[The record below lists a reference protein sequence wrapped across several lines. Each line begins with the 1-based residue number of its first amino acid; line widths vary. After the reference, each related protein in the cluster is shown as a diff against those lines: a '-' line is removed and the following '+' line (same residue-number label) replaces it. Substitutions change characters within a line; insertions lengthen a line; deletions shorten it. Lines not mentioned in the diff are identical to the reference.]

1 MRGFDTE
8 VIRMPVVIERH
19 VTAGPDLQQKLEASR
34 AGAAGEPLRTIRCP
48 SCGFYLLDVYGHDHY
63 YIRVKCRKCKFDETI
78 DTALFRTM
86 KRHRRYCHLINSKRR
101 MRAYGKDLHL
111 Y

>member
-8 VIRMPVVIERH
+8 VIRMPAIIERH

-86 KRHRRYCHLINSKRR
+86 KRHRRYCHLINRKRR
-101 MRAYGKDLHL
+101 MTAYGKDLYLH
-111 Y
+111 

>member
-1 MRGFDTE
+1 MRVFATE
-8 VIRMPVVIERH
+8 VIKMQGVIERH

-34 AGAAGEPLRTIRCP
+34 AGAEGEPLRTIRCP

-86 KRHRRYCHLINSKRR
+86 KRHRRYCHLINRKRR
-101 MRAYGKDLHL
+101 MKAYGKDLHL
-111 Y
+111 H

>member
-1 MRGFDTE
+1 MRVFATE
-8 VIRMPVVIERH
+8 VIKMQGVIERH

-34 AGAAGEPLRTIRCP
+34 AGAEGEPLRTIRCP

-86 KRHRRYCHLINSKRR
+86 KQRQRIRLRSYRDSLSKIRRK
-101 MRAYGKDLHL
+101 
-111 Y
+111 

>member
-1 MRGFDTE
+1 MQDFGTE
-8 VIRMPVVIERH
+8 VIRMPAVIERH
-19 VTAGPDLQQKLEASR
+19 VTAGPDLQQKLEASK

-86 KRHRRYCHLINSKRR
+86 KRHKRYCHLINRKRR
-101 MRAYGKDLHL
+101 MKAYGKDLHL
-111 Y
+111 H

>member
-1 MRGFDTE
+1 MRDCGTE
-8 VIRMPVVIERH
+8 VIRMPAVIERH

-48 SCGFYLLDVYGHDHY
+48 SCGFYLLDVYGQGHY
-63 YIRVKCRKCKFDETI
+63 LVRVKCRKCKFDETI

-86 KRHRRYCHLINSKRR
+86 RSNNRNYWFKKRKRR
-101 MRAYGKDLHL
+101 MSAYGKDLHM

>member
-1 MRGFDTE
+1 MQG
-8 VIRMPVVIERH
+8 VIERH

-34 AGAAGEPLRTIRCP
+34 AGAEGEPLRTIRCP

-63 YIRVKCRKCKFDETI
+63 YIRVKCRKCKFDDTI

-86 KRHRRYCHLINSKRR
+86 KRHRRYCHLINRKRR
-101 MRAYGKDLHL
+101 MKAYGKDLHL
-111 Y
+111 H